1 MFIMKSLQ
9 INAVTS
15 YIDGSA
21 IYGSYDGKAT
31 CLRSKDG
38 NGQLAVAKEGF
49 AFLPHRAES
58 CKRISYIY
66 K

>member
-1 MFIMKSLQ
+1 MIESFQ
-9 INAVTS
+9 INSVTS

-31 CLRSKDG
+31 CLRNKAG
-38 NGQLAVAKEGF
+38 NGQLVAAKEGF

-58 CKRISYIY
+58 CKLIL
-66 K
+66 KL